1 MKPPQENINPEMN
14 INQFLID
21 LAILSQKHGVKIEGC
36 GCCGSPALTEIRAE
50 ETKDFRY
57 MVNDKNESLTWKQKQ
72 QSN

>member
-21 LAILSQKHGVKIEGC
+21 LAILSQKHGIKIEGC

-57 MVNDKNESLTWKQKQ
+57 MVNDKNESLTWKRKQ
-72 QSN
+72 QSH